1 MQISFDSVGQLEG
14 VEGVTTELVDSY
26 NFVYVALERRR
37 RRRRGARRP
46 AGARGD
52 QAGPRLRGHPRH
64 ARSAGNGK
72 LQASPIPNGFE
83 GSDGLPLPEQ
93 DVAGAEAL
101 LAEAG
106 VDGLTLRAAYPTV
119 NVYGVDFDTMMA
131 KVQQDLSA
139 VGIELE
145 LEPVEFPQWVEQ
157 ITGDGIPFTAV
168 YFAPDH
174 IDSSQYV
181 QYFGMIEG
189 SSWQGRSGAEPNADA
204 GPTCSPRRS
213 RRRARR
219 RPTLYNQLGQSMIDD
234 LVILP
239 LVNPGLVLAHA
250 SDITG
255 VRYSACCNLELGG
268 LGIG

>member
-1 MQISFDSVGQLEG
+1 MSSKASRGSPPK
-14 VEGVTTELVDSY
+14 LVDSY
-26 NFVYVALERRR
+26 NFVYVA
-37 RRRRGARRP
+37 AS
-46 AGARGD
+46 AGAVGGEELADPLVREAIKLALDYEGILD
-52 QAGPRLRGHPRH
+52 TTVG
-64 ARSAGNGK
+64 GNGK

-83 GSDGLPLPEQ
+83 GSEGLPLPEQ

-145 LEPVEFPQWVEQ
+145 LEPVEFAQWVEQ

-189 SSWQGRSGAEPNADA
+189 TSWQGRSGCRAQRRPSSN
-204 GPTCSPRRS
+204 CSPTRWP
-213 RRRARR
+213 
-219 RPTLYNQLGQSMIDD
+219 RPVPTKTDLYNQLGQAMIDD
-234 LVILP
+234 LVIFP
-239 LVNPGLVLAHA
+239 LVNPGLVLAYA

-268 LGIG
+268 LGID